1 MLRNLPK
8 HKNSRP
14 DSSSWN
20 GYRGACPLRHSCRR
34 RHRVARCLG
43 PHQSRGPGG
52 VSQYINTPD
61 WPTDFGGPAAYR
73 GAIDG
78 DGDRNDYRG
87 SAILLRQ
94 QLGSKTFKNVQK
106 TDLFP
111 LGKLEPIEGGCGRLH
126 TTCCRLVCGVNCVT
140 INCKAA
146 LRSAPVR
153 NIHRESGAKDR
164 SVVRRAT
171 LHGP

>member
-111 LGKLEPIEGGCGRLH
+111 LGKLEPIEGGSRRCALPFFRTVKCIFEFLYGRIFAQ
-126 TTCCRLVCGVNCVT
+126 CVR
-140 INCKAA
+140 KF
-146 LRSAPVR
+146 
-153 NIHRESGAKDR
+153 
-164 SVVRRAT
+164 
-171 LHGP
+171 